1 MGRRKT
7 VSYIRQCKICGKD
20 IKQTSQGKGLCQACK
35 EQIMSEWGKI
45 PFEQR
50 YLLLRARK
58 VAIID
63 ENNCLVSFR

>member
-1 MGRRKT
+1 
-7 VSYIRQCKICGKD
+7 
-20 IKQTSQGKGLCQACK
+20 
-35 EQIMSEWGKI
+35 MSEWGKI